1 MLSFKKERLVFK
13 DIPVSIIE
21 ANPNQP
27 RKTFGADELS
37 ALAQSITRYGI
48 INPLTVRQ
56 QGDKYELISGERRLR
71 AAIMAG
77 LSTVPCHIM
86 GADTKKS
93 AEIAIV
99 ENVVRSDLDFFEE
112 ALALQRLSEDFHLTQ
127 KEIAEK
133 IGKTQSAVA
142 NKIRL
147 LKLSPDTIKA
157 IRQYCL
163 TERHGRALL
172 RIEDPIVQCA
182 AAQHIGEKSMTVA
195 QAEVHID
202 HILRNKTKNTRKQT
216 KILVRDLRLFIN
228 SVQNHVASLMESG
241 INAGMEKTETD
252 GLLTITVKIPK

>member
-1 MLSFKKERLVFK
+1 MLSFKKERFVFK
-13 DIPVSIIE
+13 DIPTSSIE

-27 RKTFGADELS
+27 RKTFCPEELT
-37 ALAQSITRYGI
+37 ALSQSIARYGI

-56 QGDKYELISGERRLR
+56 KGDKYELISGERRLR

-77 LSTVPCHIM
+77 LTMVPCHIM

-147 LKLSPDTIKA
+147 LKLAPDTIRL
-157 IRQYCL
+157 IRQYNL

-172 RIEDPIVQCA
+172 RIEDPIVQAA
-182 AAQHIGEKSMTVA
+182 AAQHISEKNMTVM

-202 HILRNKTKNTRKQT
+202 HILRKTTKAARKPT
-216 KILVRDLRLFIN
+216 KILIKDLRLFVN
-228 SVQNHVASLMESG
+228 SVQNHVANLMECG

-252 GLLTITVKIPK
+252 DMLTITVKIPK